1 MIGVV
6 MADRKHFPTVRK
18 FLMATQVG
26 SGTTCIRV
34 DRELSGQNRRL
45 YRQSRVYR
53 TKVNL
58 PGDRQGS
65 TIALD
70 VYKLRDSFML
80 QKGYGLAMKSWN
92 DSYEAAEHVLKGDVQ
107 ARWRDFRID
116 IRPFL
121 GDVFLESYTLAAN
134 GTGVRATPVVVD
146 EYANAS
152 LAYDPTTGN
161 SKDFGLR
168 ADSNTF
174 DIIAEYNKEGKVQ
187 TEPSVATTEAAYE
200 ELKPNLI
207 DDQVSRLQT
216 EGNAPPYDA
225 DSTLPGEVLEYVGTI
240 YRDSDGNEKNTTGFF
255 DAPLGAVFVFGN
267 VGGQFVDSI
276 VLADGNP
283 APVTCE
289 IEVQA
294 GDYKGVKAIP
304 FVDAKAMGSGN

>member
-1 MIGVV
+1 
-6 MADRKHFPTVRK
+6 MADRKHFPAVRK
-18 FLMATQVG
+18 FLMSTQVG
-26 SGTTCIRV
+26 SGTNCIRV

-80 QKGYGLAMKSWN
+80 QKGYALAMEAWN
-92 DSYEAAEHVLKGDVQ
+92 KSYEEAGHVVKDNVR

-116 IRPFL
+116 IKPFL
-121 GDVFLESYTLAAN
+121 GDLLLESYTLAAN

-146 EYANAS
+146 EYNVGI
-152 LAYDPTTGN
+152 AYTAVGGG
-161 SKDFGLR
+161 SRDFGLR
-168 ADSNTF
+168 SDSNTF

-187 TEPSVATTEAAYE
+187 ATPNTSTTEAAYE
-200 ELKPNLI
+200 DLNANLENNE
-207 DDQVSRLQT
+207 VSDMQNN
-216 EGNAPPYDA
+216 GNFPPYDA

-240 YRDSDGNEKNTTGFF
+240 YRDSDGNEKTTTGYF
-255 DAPLGAVFVFGN
+255 DAPLGAVYVFGSI
-267 VGGQFVDSI
+267 GGQFVDSI

-294 GDYKGVKAIP
+294 GDYKGVKAHP
-304 FVDAKAMGSGN
+304 YVDAKALGSGN

>member
-6 MADRKHFPTVRK
+6 MADKKHFPAVRK
-18 FLMATQVG
+18 FLVDQQVG
-26 SGTTCIRV
+26 SGTRCIRV

-58 PGDRQGS
+58 PGDRQG
-65 TIALD
+65 TTVKLD

-80 QKGYGLAMKSWN
+80 QKGYGLAMQEWNKS
-92 DSYEAAEHVLKGDVQ
+92 YAEAEHLVKENVK

-121 GDVFLESYTLAAN
+121 GDLFLNSYTLSAN
-134 GTGVRATPVVVD
+134 GTGVTATPVVVD
-146 EYANAS
+146 EYANSS
-152 LAYDPTTGN
+152 LAYTTTGA
-161 SKDFGLR
+161 SRDFGLR
-168 ADSNTF
+168 SDTNTF

-187 TEPSVATTEAAYE
+187 PDPIAATTEAAYV
-200 ELKPNLI
+200 ELNANLEDAEVANLQI
-207 DDQVSRLQT
+207 D
-216 EGNAPPYDA
+216 GNSPPYDA
-225 DSTLPGEVLEYVGTI
+225 DSTLPGEVLEYVGSI
-240 YRDSDGNEKNTTGFF
+240 YRDASGNEKLTTGFF
-255 DAPLGAVFVFGN
+255 DAPLGAVFVFGDG
-267 VGGQFVDSI
+267 VGFVDSI
-276 VLADGNP
+276 SIKGDPV
-283 APVTCE
+283 PVTCE